1 MYETPDGKVPFSDW
15 MEELA
20 GTEIY
25 GAILVR
31 MRRVEK
37 GNLGNWRS
45 VGNGVCELRFDIGP
59 GYRVY
64 FGQDGDLIVLLNGGA
79 KKTQAQDIAK
89 AKHYWRDYNA

>member
-1 MYETPDGKVPFSDW
+1 
-15 MEELA
+15 
-20 GTEIY
+20 
-25 GAILVR
+25 

-64 FGQDGDLIVLLNGGA
+64 FGQDGDLIVLLNGGT

-89 AKHYWRDYNA
+89 AKDYWRDYNA